1 MIFNETY
8 FSKNDK
14 QTGQYDKMRKIFK
27 DTIGQTNNLNSLE
40 INEVL
45 FTIIHSILKKII
57 YL

>member
-27 DTIGQTNNLNSLE
+27 DTIGQTNNLHSLE